1 MKLKISIFNKILAIL
16 LSTLFFI
23 TSIISFF
30 SLPLEMIFFNVDNV
44 FLSLE
49 DEKTQAL
56 VPAIV
61 GELTGDVFYQS
72 YPNGKIPTILKD
84 EEEFKILISEYIPT
98 DWASQIIH
106 DFIEYSYEFINFKAT
121 ESSLKLDI
129 STLKRS
135 IIENSQNISEDIIN
149 SKHTC
154 PANQVDTEMDIYE
167 LPNCRPDATSL
178 KMMIQILEGHINNQF
193 KKIPSKITID
203 YVFFW
208 NEKGFEN
215 LFTSYNVIRW
225 VIRLMPLVSIGLLIL
240 LSILLRKNR
249 RLMLR
254 WFGGLLTQS
263 ALVSLLGLIIFS
275 IGFNQFTSI
284 TISKRIPGLI
294 PGFDNLLL
302 RIIQTVG
309 YKTLTWTIAV
319 SIFTLVFGLL
329 ILAISRVF
337 KKDSLKKVEE
347 EIQKIP
353 GKEVSPETLEEIEEQ
368 ETIKKD
374 E

>member
-16 LSTLFFI
+16 ISFLFFI
-23 TSIISFF
+23 TSIVSFF
-30 SLPLEMIFFNVDNV
+30 SLPLEMVFFNVDNV

-56 VPAIV
+56 IPAIV

-72 YPNGKIPTILKD
+72 YPDRKIPTILQDK
-84 EEEFKILISEYIPT
+84 EEFKILISEYIPT

-129 STLKRS
+129 SNLKRS

-154 PANQVDTEMDIYE
+154 PANQVYTEGDIYE
-167 LPNCRPDATSL
+167 LPNCRPYATSL
-178 KMMIQILEGHINNQF
+178 KTMIQILEGHINNQF

-225 VIRLMPLVSIGLLIL
+225 VIRLMPLVSIDLLIL

-254 WFGGLLTQS
+254 WIGGLLTQS

-309 YKTLTWTIAV
+309 YKTLAWTIAV

-353 GKEVSPETLEEIEEQ
+353 GKEISPETLEEIEEQ